1 VETLIS
7 LAERVAR
14 RRELLDD
21 LAEIDAILAEL
32 AAADAAPDGDP
43 DHDVELVAEARAAR
57 AEHSAWLQR
66 QRAGL
71 LVVLTENDR
80 ALLACGAGVW
90 ESS

>member
-1 VETLIS
+1 METLIS
-7 LAERVAR
+7 LTERVAR

-32 AAADAAPDGDP
+32 AAADAALDCDS
-43 DHDVELVAEARAAR
+43 DHDAESAAEAHAAR

-80 ALLACGAGVW
+80 ALLACGASAW
-90 ESS
+90 ES

>member
-1 VETLIS
+1 VETLIN

-32 AAADAAPDGDP
+32 AAADAAPDSDP
-43 DHDVELVAEARAAR
+43 DPDTEAATEARVAR

-71 LVVLTENDR
+71 LVVLAENDR
-80 ALLACGAGVW
+80 ALLACGASVW
-90 ESS
+90 ES